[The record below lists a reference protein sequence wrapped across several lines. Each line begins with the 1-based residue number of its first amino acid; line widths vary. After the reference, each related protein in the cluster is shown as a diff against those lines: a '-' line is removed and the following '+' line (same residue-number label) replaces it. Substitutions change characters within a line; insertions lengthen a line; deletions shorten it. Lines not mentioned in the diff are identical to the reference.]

1 VKVEIEVVLG
11 VKSGVDESNEES
23 NLLLI
28 IFFFFIKNMSWVLKG
43 FVICLSSDDLGF

>member
-1 VKVEIEVVLG
+1 MKVEIEVVLG

-28 IFFFFIKNMSWVLKG
+28 IFFFFDQKYELGFKG
-43 FVICLSSDDLGF
+43 FCNLFVIR